1 MSRPKG
7 SKAHYNSRVA
17 NRICE
22 NLAMGDSLKTAL
34 EKDVLAPTVQTIY
47 RWLDMYPAFRE
58 KYERARLLQADVH
71 ADTMMDMARDV
82 VKNPQKA
89 SAYRVA
95 ADILQW
101 QAAMRN
107 PKMYGSKVTVESKA
121 APMNAAQIKAEIA
134 VLEKELNVDSA
145 ITNKSR
151 DAAERMPAAQ
161 PDPIVDDEPLQL
173 KPSLFDR
180 PVGPVQ

>member
-1 MSRPKG
+1 MPK
-7 SKAHYNSRVA
+7 KTPAHYNTRVA

-34 EKDVLAPTVQTIY
+34 EKDILAPTVQTIY
-47 RWLDMYPAFRE
+47 RWLDQYPLFRE
-58 KYERARLLQADVH
+58 KYERARLLQADIH
-71 ADTMMDMARDV
+71 ADTMMDMAKDV
-82 VKNPQKA
+82 IKNPQKA

-95 ADILQW
+95 SDILQW

-121 APMNAAQIKAEIA
+121 APMSAAQVKAEIA
-134 VLEKELNVDSA
+134 LLEKELNVDTES
-145 ITNKSR
+145 TRKSR
-151 DAAERMPAAQ
+151 DAEDQPVAP